1 MSDPALGHPAQRVP
15 PRKPSAPPPVPVAI
29 AADAWLLLWAGVVA
43 AGAIPWWSFLL
54 GLIPAAVVLI
64 FYGRRAARRLGI
76 RSSEE
81 EPNGLFMASAL
92 IGILGG
98 VAAAANTGAYWPLS
112 LVGIVVLLQLAERV
126 AWARQTASSSAPPS
140 GVEAV

>member
-1 MSDPALGHPAQRVP
+1 
-15 PRKPSAPPPVPVAI
+15 
-29 AADAWLLLWAGVVA
+29 VVA